1 MTVETL
7 KPFITPTSGVDN
19 FSLANHKTNACS
31 SITQHTRR
39 SYFLI
44 NITSALAI
52 VLTFVLLGCS
62 IWHLILITN
71 LRFAHEN
78 NANSIKDLQKEVIT
92 LNKIIESLQKRLGIP
107 YLDDLDDFE
116 EEYKNV
122 VGGLFPDT
130 YDKFKDKDLE
140 KENTDSE
147 GEDYEEDIVLEED
160 DLNDNDNDGNDDD
173 DDTDDGSEDDV
184 DDYESYDD
192 LMEKFR
198 NYENEEN
205 NNNDNND
212 SRIVNDNLYDDFE
225 KYKDSKNKNKQRPNK
240 SFVSNGRHN
249 HKHSPMRH
257 YGSRRH
263 KIPTVK
269 SAKSSALSSVNSLLI
284 SKPAAHFHL
293 NPYGGDMYIGHT
305 SWTNEVNV
313 DQYFHVENGVLTIRE
328 SGLYYVYAQV
338 CYNNTHD
345 HNGFVV
351 FHGQRPFLQCLQ
363 TVPTNMSLK
372 IHTCHTSGLIYLK
385 THEKLHLRDFHS
397 DRNAVLKDSN
407 NRTQHKMGVKYFTLL
422 WLQMLCI
429 IDGSWAQRSPYSLQT
444 AVDELHRQEY
454 PLNAPPP
461 LPPQQH
467 NFYGSAL
474 GPAIIEPDYWE
485 DENAAYT
492 TTTNTNKQRSRLN
505 KQLAKYLERESY
517 EADHGG
523 LTLGPFGGY
532 EFDEDSNKLLP
543 PTRND
548 KRSSFFRERTNL
560 NDDSPTSIFREREPQ
575 TLNVPPEHAELTD
588 QFLREIERAQEHE
601 RQDRYKDAL
610 RNLWEKYQQQEN
622 QIEGD
627 LFEEDKRMRIPPYY
641 MLMQRKR
648 SYPVLPWLPYSAERA
663 KRFPVAKR
671 STKHVSEGSNKAL
684 NSLGKTDENV
694 EKELSELFSSR
705 AEEKHKRS
713 IAEGNDNHVKGT
725 KNSESSTINM
735 RLEMDED
742 KQKTEN
748 ETAKEV
754 EVKGNAATEHHQHAG
769 HSLKEHQH
777 GKRSNRPSSRES
789 HEEEGDE
796 EQEESENQDESE
808 GEDNNEQEHDQ
819 ETDGEQNERKRKRES
834 ATRKHATTLT
844 KSRNDEKGMR
854 QKKSVDWS
862 NYFGL
867 DRKKKAMTAGDGNSN
882 NGDMK
887 KRSVIQFDTM
897 AIDDKDSRGKL
908 DPEKLENMD
917 KKLQSIEDFI
927 IGETI
932 KYTGAHEGIDNPE
945 EIQRVKDRVLSR
957 LATAYSLEK
966 MRRALQKLRQSM
978 DSENHL
984 LRNIID
990 PLNVQDGTHNSLEL
1004 IKKERSNTKDEDF
1017 GEKSENET
1025 QVKKK
1030 MKKNNNYPRY
1040 PELSNDFEGP
1050 EQSLSGPR
1058 RLEPLNDAYLGNKNY
1073 IWGSN
1078 QCPIIEAMAERCR
1091 GVDLL
1096 SGDLNQE
1103 LLPLCGVHQICY
1115 LCGTSHIAC
1124 DYQYLEEADDVCG
1137 PLSKECQAAARSVLM
1152 ILRGTP
1158 GPQLGPRECAKNSCL
1173 YNAMREIGL

>member
-1 MTVETL
+1 
-7 KPFITPTSGVDN
+7 
-19 FSLANHKTNACS
+19 
-31 SITQHTRR
+31 
-39 SYFLI
+39 
-44 NITSALAI
+44 
-52 VLTFVLLGCS
+52 
-62 IWHLILITN
+62 
-71 LRFAHEN
+71 
-78 NANSIKDLQKEVIT
+78 
-92 LNKIIESLQKRLGIP
+92 
-107 YLDDLDDFE
+107 
-116 EEYKNV
+116 
-122 VGGLFPDT
+122 
-130 YDKFKDKDLE
+130 
-140 KENTDSE
+140 
-147 GEDYEEDIVLEED
+147 
-160 DLNDNDNDGNDDD
+160 
-173 DDTDDGSEDDV
+173 
-184 DDYESYDD
+184 
-192 LMEKFR
+192 
-198 NYENEEN
+198 
-205 NNNDNND
+205 
-212 SRIVNDNLYDDFE
+212 
-225 KYKDSKNKNKQRPNK
+225 
-240 SFVSNGRHN
+240 
-249 HKHSPMRH
+249 
-257 YGSRRH
+257 
-263 KIPTVK
+263 
-269 SAKSSALSSVNSLLI
+269 
-284 SKPAAHFHL
+284 
-293 NPYGGDMYIGHT
+293 
-305 SWTNEVNV
+305 
-313 DQYFHVENGVLTIRE
+313 
-328 SGLYYVYAQV
+328 
-338 CYNNTHD
+338 
-345 HNGFVV
+345 
-351 FHGQRPFLQCLQ
+351 
-363 TVPTNMSLK
+363 
-372 IHTCHTSGLIYLK
+372 
-385 THEKLHLRDFHS
+385 
-397 DRNAVLKDSN
+397 
-407 NRTQHKMGVKYFTLL
+407 MGVEYFTLL

-461 LPPQQH
+461 LSPQQH

-492 TTTNTNKQRSRLN
+492 TTTNTNKQRNRLN

-543 PTRND
+543 PSRND

-671 STKHVSEGSNKAL
+671 STKHVSESSNKGL

-713 IAEGNDNHVKGT
+713 IAEDNDNHIKGT
-725 KNSESSTINM
+725 KNSEPSMINM
-735 RLEMDED
+735 RLEMDEN

-748 ETAKEV
+748 ETAKEA
-754 EVKGNAATEHHQHAG
+754 EVKGNIATEHHQHAG
-769 HSLKEHQH
+769 HSLKKHEH
-777 GKRSNRPSSRES
+777 GKRSNRPRSPDS
-789 HEEEGDE
+789 HEEESAE

-808 GEDNNEQEHDQ
+808 GEDNNEHEQVQ

-844 KSRNDEKGMR
+844 KSRNDVTGMR

-897 AIDDKDSRGKL
+897 AIEDKDSKGKL

-990 PLNVQDGTHNSLEL
+990 PLNDQDGTRNSLEL
-1004 IKKERSNTKDEDF
+1004 IKKERSSTKDEDEDF
-1017 GEKSENET
+1017 GEKSEKET

-1030 MKKNNNYPRY
+1030 MKKNSNYSRY

-1050 EQSLSGPR
+1050 EQSLAGPR

-1078 QCPIIEAMAERCR
+1078 QCPIIEAIAERCR

-1137 PLSKECQAAARSVLM
+1137 PLNKECQAAARSVLM